1 MNGYVS
7 QRIAE
12 EHIADLRAQAAR
24 SRLRAQAAQAAQVS
38 TSRVSQ
44 RLPVWP
50 ARLRLD
56 AESARRAQPL
66 GVPSG
71 TRVTT
76 VRVRPAVDC

>member
-12 EHIADLRAQAAR
+12 EHIADLRAQATR
-24 SRLRAQAAQAAQVS
+24 NRLRAQAAKVPA
-38 TSRVSQ
+38 SRASR

-71 TRVTT
+71 NRVTT
-76 VRVRPAVDC
+76 VRVRAAVDC

>member
-24 SRLRAQAAQAAQVS
+24 SRLRAQAVQAPVS
-38 TSRVSQ
+38 RRSR
-44 RLPVWP
+44 RMPVWP

-56 AESARRAQPL
+56 AEAARRAQPL
-66 GVPSG
+66 AVPSG
-71 TRVTT
+71 VRVTT
-76 VRVRPAVDC
+76 VRVKPAVDC

>member
-24 SRLRAQAAQAAQVS
+24 SRLRAQAVAAPARRP
-38 TSRVSQ
+38 SR
-44 RLPVWP
+44 RLPVRP

-56 AESARRAQPL
+56 AESARRAEPL
-66 GVPSG
+66 AVPSG
-71 TRVTT
+71 VRLTT
-76 VRVRPAVDC
+76 VRVKPAVDC

>member
-12 EHIADLRAQAAR
+12 EHIAELRAQAAR
-24 SRLRAQAAQAAQVS
+24 SRLRAQAAAAPARR
-38 TSRVSQ
+38 TSR
-44 RLPVWP
+44 RLPLWP

-66 GVPSG
+66 AVPSG

-76 VRVRPAVDC
+76 VRVQPVVDC

>member
-24 SRLRAQAAQAAQVS
+24 SRLRAQAVAAP
-38 TSRVSQ
+38 TRRASRRSA
-44 RLPVWP
+44 VWP

-56 AESARRAQPL
+56 AGAARPGQPL
-66 GVPSG
+66 AVPSG
-71 TRVTT
+71 SRVTT

>member
-24 SRLRAQAAQAAQVS
+24 SRMRAQAAAAPE
-38 TSRVSQ
+38 RRPAR
-44 RLPVWP
+44 RLPAWP

-56 AESARRAQPL
+56 AAAARRAQPL
-66 GVPSG
+66 GVQSG

-76 VRVRPAVDC
+76 VRIQPAVDC

>member
-12 EHIADLRAQAAR
+12 EHIAELRAQAAR
-24 SRLRAQAAQAAQVS
+24 SRLRAQAAQASAGRA
-38 TSRVSQ
+38 TR
-44 RLPVWP
+44 RGPVWP

>member
-24 SRLRAQAAQAAQVS
+24 SRLRAQAVGSPAKRA
-38 TSRVSQ
+38 
-44 RLPVWP
+44 LPAWP

-56 AESARRAQPL
+56 AEAARRARPL
-66 GVPSG
+66 AVPSG
-71 TRVTT
+71 VRVTT
-76 VRVRPAVDC
+76 VRVKPAVDC

>member
-12 EHIADLRAQAAR
+12 AHIAELRVQAAR
-24 SRLRAQAAQAAQVS
+24 SRLRAQAGQARA
-38 TSRVSQ
+38 SRASR

-66 GVPSG
+66 GVPSN

-76 VRVRPAVDC
+76 VRIRPAVDC

>member
-12 EHIADLRAQAAR
+12 EHIAELRAQAAR
-24 SRLRAQAAQAAQVS
+24 SRLRAQATAAPARRA
-38 TSRVSQ
+38 SR

-66 GVPSG
+66 GVPSRA
-71 TRVTT
+71 RVTT
-76 VRVRPAVDC
+76 VRVKPAVDC

>member
-12 EHIADLRAQAAR
+12 EHIADLRAEAAR
-24 SRLRAQAAQAAQVS
+24 SRMRAQAAGVPA
-38 TSRVSQ
+38 SRRSR